1 MVTLFASTA
10 PHRIELQ
17 EVMGHSATLEQ
28 VVRAVHEGYLGPPL
42 YHQAAHTAQRLLVL
56 VETMAWDE
64 GTRIAHEIAHLFQS
78 ATTFGLVQALHLSE
92 LIAAF
97 YREIA
102 QVSAGQTPYMER
114 DVWGMAPLLAI
125 GLGTLSWLAA
135 VLIMA
140 ALLLGCMLLLNA
152 LVQWYWPQEIGPS
165 LDNVPTVPVDLVAAQ
180 EDPQKARTRVVQE

>member
-10 PHRIELQ
+10 PCRIELQ
-17 EVMGHSATLEQ
+17 EMLGHIATLEQ
-28 VVRAVHEGYLGPPL
+28 ATRAVHEDYLGPPL
-42 YHQAAHTAQRLLVL
+42 YHQAAHTAQRLLAL
-56 VETMAWDE
+56 VEAMEWDE
-64 GTRIAHEIAHLFQS
+64 GTRIAHEIACLFQT

-97 YREIA
+97 YRGIA
-102 QVSAGQTPYMER
+102 QVSAEQTPYMER

-152 LVQWYWPQEIGPS
+152 LMQWYWPQEISPS
-165 LDNVPTVPVDLVAAQ
+165 LDNVPTVPAALVAVQ
-180 EDPQKARTRVVQE
+180 EDPHKARARAVQE